1 MQVSYEKLMKVLS
14 NVNFMSGIK
23 YKQIN
28 LIKSVVDYISAFSGG
43 VIIPDTFFIALVG
56 QSEWTN
62 LPINRS
68 CADNPCIWM
77 LCLCN
82 SVCIL
87 VRSGKANEIKYITTY
102 K

>member
-1 MQVSYEKLMKVLS
+1 MAVML
-14 NVNFMSGIK
+14 GIK

-62 LPINRS
+62 LPKNGSCMNNRG
-68 CADNPCIWM
+68 IWM
-77 LCLCN
+77 LCFRN
-82 SVCIL
+82 SLCIL
-87 VRSGKANEIKYITTY
+87 VGSGKANEIKYITTY
-102 K
+102 E